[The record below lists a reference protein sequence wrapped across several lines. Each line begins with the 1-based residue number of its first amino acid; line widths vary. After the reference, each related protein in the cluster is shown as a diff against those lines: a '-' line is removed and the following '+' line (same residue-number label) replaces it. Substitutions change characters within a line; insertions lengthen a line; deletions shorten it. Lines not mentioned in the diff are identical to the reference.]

1 MRISPSTRKFLE
13 EANRIKGYPLSEKL
27 HGYFYMR
34 WPVLYIA
41 TATGTNRLGRLAGKV
56 ISGFNR
62 IFPPKPPKP
71 EKLTVADTYHGKVVS
86 LESARQ
92 LVSVKQ
98 AIRVDDLERVIPYKQ
113 ARSLILDHPEHIVAM
128 DCPCRMRYA
137 EPCLPLGVCIVIGEP
152 FASFTLEHHPQHSR
166 AITSAEAVEI
176 LEAEEARGHVH
187 HAFFKEATL
196 QRFYT
201 ICNCC
206 ACHCAAIQAHKNG
219 TPMLASS
226 GYVAHVDAAKCSGCG
241 QCVKFCQFNAPTLVD
256 GVSFI
261 DPDVCMGC
269 GVCASHCKRNAI
281 DLVLTPEKG
290 VPLEM
295 GKIMEQAAKNA

>member
-1 MRISPSTRKFLE
+1 MRMKNSTRKFLE

-41 TATGTNRLGRLAGKV
+41 TATGTNKLGKLAGKV
-56 ISGFNR
+56 INGFNR
-62 IFPPKPPKP
+62 IFPPNPPKP

-86 LESARQ
+86 LEAARQ

-98 AIRVDDLERVIPYKQ
+98 DIRVDDLERVIPYKQ

-128 DCPCRMRYA
+128 DCPCRMRYE

-166 AITSAEAVEI
+166 AITREEAVEI

-226 GYVAHVDAAKCSGCG
+226 GYVAHVNEDQCAGCG
-241 QCVKFCQFNAPTLVD
+241 QCVKFCQFGAPALVD
-256 GVSFI
+256 GVSRI
-261 DPDVCMGC
+261 DPEVCMGC

-281 DLVLTPEKG
+281 ELVLTPNKG
-290 VPLEM
+290 MPLEM
-295 GKIMEQAAKNA
+295 GKIMEEAAKSG